1 MEALIFPAL
10 LFLVMYVALIL
21 PQQRRSKETKRLL
34 GSLSEGDEVVT
45 TSGIHGFINT
55 LDAQI
60 VWLEIAEGVELKMS
74 RSAVAGKVVEE
85 DEAAKTDDDDD
96 DDDDEDATAASGLGD
111 TDEID

>member
-21 PQQRRSKETKRLL
+21 PQQRRAKETRRLL
-34 GSLSEGDEVVT
+34 ASLSEGDEVVT
-45 TSGIHGFINT
+45 SSGIHGFITT
-55 LDAQI
+55 LDEQI

-74 RSAVAGKVVEE
+74 RSAVAGKVADDVE
-85 DEAAKTDDDDD
+85 TGDDDDVP
-96 DDDDEDATAASGLGD
+96 AASGLGD

>member
-21 PQQRRSKETKRLL
+21 PQQRRAKETRLLL
-34 GSLSEGDEVVT
+34 GSLQEGDEVVT

-55 LDAQI
+55 LDEQI
-60 VWLEIAEGVELKMS
+60 IWLEIADGVELKMS
-74 RSAVAGKVVEE
+74 RSAVAGKVVDGDEGDADD
-85 DEAAKTDDDDD
+85 DEAAV
-96 DDDDEDATAASGLGD
+96 AASGLGD